1 MELGLREVAFTRLLA
16 ELLSDASRNTIGE
29 VRILRKTPEAV
40 LDLNGVRF
48 FLEGRVVGH
57 RDALYASACRRI
69 DAGSCDAVVMVEFV
83 ALPFD
88 GSASLPVNPKLG
100 KQALKRGI
108 FHVGVVT
115 YGERVR
121 LGRWLHWR
129 KKTPAFYEHVDFPH
143 FVAYVGS
150 AFETLLNDVNRDKL
164 VGYLGLFA
172 TSHSLM

>member
-1 MELGLREVAFTRLLA
+1 MEPGIREAALTRLLA

-29 VRILRKTPEAV
+29 VRILRKTPEV
-40 LDLNGVRF
+40 LLDLNGVRF
-48 FLEGRVVGH
+48 ILDGRVVGH
-57 RDALYASACRRI
+57 REDLYASACRRI

-83 ALPFD
+83 ALPLD
-88 GSASLPVNPKLG
+88 GSGSLPVNPKLG

-108 FHVGVVT
+108 FHIGVVT

-121 LGRWLHWR
+121 VGRWLPWR
-129 KKTPAFYEHVDFPH
+129 KKMPAFDEHVDFPH

-150 AFETLLNDVNRDKL
+150 ASETLLNAVNRDKL